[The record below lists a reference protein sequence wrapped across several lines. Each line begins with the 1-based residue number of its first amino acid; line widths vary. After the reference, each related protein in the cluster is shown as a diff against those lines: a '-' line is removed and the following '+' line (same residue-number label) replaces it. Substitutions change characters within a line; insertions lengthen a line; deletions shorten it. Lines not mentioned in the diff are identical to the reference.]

1 MSTTEQRLDISSQIC
16 MLGSDYQT
24 QVRSLLYQAYRFEP
38 TFEWLFEAERI
49 GYEQR
54 VRATLRELVQ
64 AHFAEGLPVIGLFVN
79 ERLVGAALVAATGHR
94 LDITQRWSWRLR
106 MLLTS
111 GFRCT
116 KRYLIYHQAILNCLP
131 NGVQCHLLPLLGIH
145 PDFRGKRLGEQ
156 LLNALHRW
164 CAENQSSQGLV
175 LDTGNAKYL
184 NFYTSLG
191 YQKISEVSL
200 GSLREYVFFH
210 PNPQGENR
218 NLT

>member
-1 MSTTEQRLDISSQIC
+1 MSVTGQRPNTSSQIC
-16 MLGSDYQT
+16 MLSADYQT
-24 QVRSLLYQAYRFEP
+24 QVRSLLYQAYRLEP
-38 TFEWLFEAERI
+38 TFAWLFEAERI

-64 AHFAEGLPVIGLFVN
+64 AHFAEGLPAIGLFAN
-79 ERLVGAALVAATGHR
+79 ERLVGAALIAPSGQR

-116 KRYLIYHQAILNCLP
+116 KRYLTYHQAILNCLP
-131 NGVQCHLLPLLGIH
+131 SGQYHLLPLIGIH
-145 PDFRGKRLGEQ
+145 PDFRGKRFGEQ
-156 LLNALHRW
+156 LLNALHHW

-184 NFYTSLG
+184 NFYTNLG
-191 YQKISEVSL
+191 YQKISEVRL
-200 GSLREYVFFH
+200 GSLQEYVFFH
-210 PNPQGENR
+210 PNPQGKNS